1 MKIFI
6 YKFLISV
13 IGVFIL
19 YQLTIGLTIKKAE
32 KTIFEL
38 SSKENIES
46 IKKKIREEMKNGIQK
61 EKILNEE
68 DAVLLKKFYSKI
80 KKELNE

>member
-1 MKIFI
+1 
-6 YKFLISV
+6 
-13 IGVFIL
+13 
-19 YQLTIGLTIKKAE
+19 
-32 KTIFEL
+32 
-38 SSKENIES
+38 
-46 IKKKIREEMKNGIQK
+46 MKNGIQK

>member
-19 YQLTIGLTIKKAE
+19 YQLTIGLTIKKVE

-46 IKKKIREEMKNGIQK
+46 IKQKIRDEMTNGIQK
-61 EKILNEE
+61 EKILNDE
-68 DAVLLKKFYSKI
+68 DAVLLRKFYSKI
-80 KKELNE
+80 KEELKE

>member
-46 IKKKIREEMKNGIQK
+46 IKKKN
-61 EKILNEE
+61 
-68 DAVLLKKFYSKI
+68 
-80 KKELNE
+80 